1 MGELLASVRELSFPR
16 FPGSD
21 GERRAADIVAGRFAN
36 LGLDVIR
43 EPFTTSRSAVHR
55 YRLVLQSLAA
65 AGALAIGALAPFAPL
80 AAGLV
85 TLTLV
90 IFARFA
96 GGWPRFIE
104 SGFDRGPML
113 QSENVVARRAAPG
126 EAPVRFVV
134 LAHLD
139 SKSARWPTLVPVAV
153 ILLSLLAIVVLGI
166 WSLLA
171 ALRGAQ
177 PPPAWLSLPLGFVV
191 AGGLLLMT
199 RNTSGDESPGAMDN
213 ASGLAVLLEAARALP
228 ADPALSE
235 AELVFLATGAEEIGL
250 AGAVH
255 WLRAHAAGLDKR
267 RTVFVNVDSV
277 GCGRGLLALAP
288 RGFAPGGRS
297 MRSVIR
303 AAGRAAGVPV
313 RQLAVLPG
321 VGVDTMPIAARGFA
335 SVTLLG
341 QVLGRAAARVHS
353 ARDEVSHL
361 GEGGLRDAADVVHEI
376 ARDVVRRSP
385 R

>member
-1 MGELLASVRELSFPR
+1 VT
-16 FPGSD
+16 
-21 GERRAADIVAGRFAN
+21 
-36 LGLDVIR
+36 R
-43 EPFTTSRSAVHR
+43 EPFATSRSAVHR
-55 YRLVLQSLAA
+55 YRLVLHSLAA

-85 TLTLV
+85 ALALV

-96 GGWPRFIE
+96 GGWPRAVE

-153 ILLSLLAIVVLGI
+153 ILLSLLAIAVLGF

-171 ALRGAQ
+171 ALRSAQ
-177 PPPAWLSLPLGFVV
+177 PPPVWLSLPLALAV

-199 RNTSGDESPGAMDN
+199 RNVSGDESPGAMDN
-213 ASGLAVLLEAARALP
+213 ASGVAVLLEAARALP
-228 ADPALSE
+228 ADPALAE

-255 WLRAHAAGLDKR
+255 WLRAHAAGLDQR
-267 RTVFVNVDSV
+267 RTVFVNIDSV

-288 RGFAPGGRS
+288 KGFAPGGRP
-297 MRSVIR
+297 MKRVVR
-303 AAGRAAGVPV
+303 AASRAAGVPV
-313 RQLAVLPG
+313 RQLSVLPG

-341 QVLGRAAARVHS
+341 RVLGGAAARVHS
-353 ARDEVSHL
+353 ARDEVAHL
-361 GEGGLRDAADVVHEI
+361 GEDGLRDAADVVHEI
-376 ARDVVRRSP
+376 ARDVLRRSP